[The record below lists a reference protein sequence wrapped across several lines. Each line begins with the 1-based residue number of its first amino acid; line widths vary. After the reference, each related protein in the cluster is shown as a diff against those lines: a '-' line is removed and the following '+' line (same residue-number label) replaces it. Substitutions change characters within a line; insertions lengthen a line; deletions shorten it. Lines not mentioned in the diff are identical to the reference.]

1 LETTFGANLVFEAFA
16 ADALGA
22 DFGATF
28 AAGFLTTGFLATG
41 FFAASFVTAAFF
53 AAGFFATGFFA
64 AGFFAAGFFAAG
76 FPASA
81 AFAADFADLTV
92 GFLAAAVL
100 GTAFALGL
108 AVILAFAIAYSQF
121 Y

>member
-64 AGFFAAGFFAAG
+64 AGFFAAGF
-76 FPASA
+76 PASA